1 MSDMTLPIIIFIV
14 SVALLMFYLQVHCE
28 RILRR
33 RLNRQFFH
41 SVVEAN
47 RLGFPFVRKALEEF
61 SVPVDYT
68 RFRMQLKCD
77 FLVLTY
83 LLKHMGNVRQR
94 LSKGKR
100 PLTQGFSVET
110 VRELVQE

>member
-61 SVPVDYT
+61 NVPVDYS
-68 RFRMQLKCD
+68 RFRIQLKCD

-83 LLKHMGNVRQR
+83 LLKHVCTCDSGFRRESGHSRWTFR
-94 LSKGKR
+94 LKR
-100 PLTQGFSVET
+100 YVNSS
-110 VRELVQE
+110 R